1 MAVRR
6 DLMPAYGHP
15 LVGRLCSKLEF
26 FHSSGKIMRE
36 RSWVLSSLAGGV
48 CVLLGIGLA
57 RFAYTPLI
65 PALVDEHWFSIAQAN
80 YLGAVNLLGYLIGAA
95 LAHRATSVFGSRR
108 ILAVALVVTVVSL
121 YACLFDWG
129 AIWYGI
135 WRLACGVSGAV
146 LTVVGV
152 SEALTT
158 VPRERR
164 PAASALIFSGIG
176 LGIAASGTVVPWL
189 IRYGI
194 AATWV
199 ALGTLAAVLALWA
212 WMAVWRHL
220 ASSAGVAVADTAH
233 RPVQWSVA
241 GVLLILLAYGLDAV
255 GFVPHTL
262 FWVDYIA
269 HELARGLAVGAA
281 YWTAFGLGAAVGP
294 FVAGGLAQW
303 LGFRRALALGL
314 IVKAAAVALPVFSAS
329 PAALLLSS
337 VLVGLLIPGTV
348 ALTSGSLI
356 ELVPPERQQQAWGW
370 ATLSFALLQAVAGY
384 GMSWA
389 YVVLDSYR
397 PLFAMAASA
406 LLVAA
411 VCATSATMCRAPRV
425 LDGA

>member
-1 MAVRR
+1 
-6 DLMPAYGHP
+6 
-15 LVGRLCSKLEF
+15 
-26 FHSSGKIMRE
+26 MRE

-80 YLGAVNLLGYLIGAA
+80 YLGAINLLGYLVGAA
-95 LAHRATSVFGSRR
+95 LAHRVTSVVGSRR
-108 ILAVALVVTVVSL
+108 VLAVALAVTVVSL

-129 AIWYGI
+129 TVWYGI

-152 SEALTT
+152 SAALAT

-189 IRYGI
+189 IHYGI

-212 WMAVWRHL
+212 WVAVWRHL
-220 ASSAGVAVADTAH
+220 TVSAGRAVAHAAGQPA
-233 RPVQWSVA
+233 RWSVA
-241 GVLLILLAYGLDAV
+241 GVLLILLAYGLDAT

-269 HELARGLAVGAA
+269 HELSRGLTVGAA

-294 FVAGGLAQW
+294 FVAGALAQW
-303 LGFRRALALGL
+303 LGFRRALAFGL
-314 IVKAAAVALPVFSAS
+314 IVKGAAVALPVLSGS

-370 ATLSFALLQAVAGY
+370 ATLSFALLQAIAGY

-389 YVVLDSYR
+389 YVVLGSYR
-397 PLFAMAASA
+397 PLFSVAAFA
-406 LLVAA
+406 LLVGAACAA
-411 VCATSATMCRAPRV
+411 VAATCRTPGV
-425 LDGA
+425 LHGAQA

>member
-1 MAVRR
+1 
-6 DLMPAYGHP
+6 
-15 LVGRLCSKLEF
+15 
-26 FHSSGKIMRE
+26 MRE
-36 RSWVLSSLAGGV
+36 RSWVLSSLAGGI

-80 YLGAVNLLGYLIGAA
+80 YLGAINLLGYLVGAA
-95 LAHRATSVFGSRR
+95 LAHRVTSIVGSRR
-108 ILAVALVVTVVSL
+108 VLAVALAITVVSL
-121 YACLFDWG
+121 YACLLDWG
-129 AIWYGI
+129 TVWYGI

-152 SEALTT
+152 SAALAA

-189 IRYGI
+189 IHYGI

-212 WMAVWRHL
+212 WVAVWRHL
-220 ASSAGVAVADTAH
+220 AASAGVAAAHTAAQPA
-233 RPVQWSVA
+233 RWSVT
-241 GVLLILLAYGLDAV
+241 GILLILLAYGLDAV

-269 HELARGLAVGAA
+269 HELGRGLAVGAA

-337 VLVGLLIPGTV
+337 VLVGLL
-348 ALTSGSLI
+348 
-356 ELVPPERQQQAWGW
+356 
-370 ATLSFALLQAVAGY
+370 
-384 GMSWA
+384 
-389 YVVLDSYR
+389 
-397 PLFAMAASA
+397 
-406 LLVAA
+406 
-411 VCATSATMCRAPRV
+411 
-425 LDGA
+425 

>member
-1 MAVRR
+1 
-6 DLMPAYGHP
+6 
-15 LVGRLCSKLEF
+15 
-26 FHSSGKIMRE
+26 MRE

-80 YLGAVNLLGYLIGAA
+80 YLGAINLLGYLVGAA
-95 LAHRATSVFGSRR
+95 LAHRVTMIVGSRR
-108 ILAVALVVTVVSL
+108 VLAVALAITVVSL

-129 AIWYGI
+129 AVWYGI

-152 SEALTT
+152 SEALAA

-164 PAASALIFSGIG
+164 PVASALTFSGIG

-189 IRYGI
+189 IHYGI
-194 AATWV
+194 AATWT
-199 ALGTLAAVLALWA
+199 ALGTLAAALALWA
-212 WMAVWRHL
+212 WVAVWRQL
-220 ASSAGVAVADTAH
+220 SPFAGVAAAH
-233 RPVQWSVA
+233 RTGQPAHWSLA
-241 GVLLILLAYGLDAV
+241 GVLLVLLAYGLDAV

-269 HELARGLAVGAA
+269 HELSRGLTVGAA

-294 FVAGGLAQW
+294 FVAGALAQW
-303 LGFRRALALGL
+303 LGFRRALTLGL
-314 IVKAAAVALPVFSAS
+314 VVKALAVVLPVLSGS
-329 PAALLLSS
+329 PLALLFSS
-337 VLVGLLIPGTV
+337 ILVGLLIPGTV

-389 YVVLDSYR
+389 YVALGSYR
-397 PLFAMAASA
+397 PLFAMAALA

-411 VCATSATMCRAPRV
+411 ACAAIASGCRTPRV
-425 LDGA
+425 LCGASGSPQA

>member
-1 MAVRR
+1 MR
-6 DLMPAYGHP
+6 D
-15 LVGRLCSKLEF
+15 
-26 FHSSGKIMRE
+26 
-36 RSWVLSSLAGGV
+36 RSWVRASLAGGV

-65 PALVDEHWFSIAQAN
+65 PALVDAQWFSITQAN
-80 YLGAVNLLGYLIGAA
+80 YLGALNLLGYLLGAA

-108 ILAVALVVTVVSL
+108 VLAVALAVTVVSL
-121 YACLFDWG
+121 YACMFDWG
-129 AIWYGI
+129 VAWYGL

-152 SEALTT
+152 SEALST
-158 VPRERR
+158 VPKARR

-189 IRYGI
+189 IHAGI

-199 ALGTLAAVLALWA
+199 ALGTLATGLALWA
-212 WMAVWRHL
+212 WRAEWRHL
-220 ASSAGVAVADTAH
+220 PASSGVASSGAG
-233 RPVQWSVA
+233 RSPVRWSVS
-241 GVLLILLAYGLDAV
+241 GVLLVLLAYGLDAV

-269 HELARGLAVGAA
+269 HELARGLTVGAA

-294 FVAGGLAQW
+294 FVAGALAQW
-303 LGFRRALALGL
+303 LGFRPALVLGL
-314 IVKAAAVALPVFSAS
+314 VVKAVAVVLPVWSGA
-329 PAALLLSS
+329 PTVLLVSS

-389 YVVLDSYR
+389 YTWLDSYR
-397 PLFAMAASA
+397 PLFAMAATA

-411 VCATSATMCRAPRV
+411 ACAAVASLCQTPRV
-425 LDGA
+425 PDQA

>member
-1 MAVRR
+1 
-6 DLMPAYGHP
+6 
-15 LVGRLCSKLEF
+15 
-26 FHSSGKIMRE
+26 MRE

-80 YLGAVNLLGYLIGAA
+80 YLGAINLLGYLVGAA
-95 LAHRATSVFGSRR
+95 LAHRVTSIVGSRR
-108 ILAVALVVTVVSL
+108 VLAAALAITVVSL
-121 YACLFDWG
+121 YACLLDWG
-129 AIWYGI
+129 TAWYGI

-152 SEALTT
+152 SEALAA

-189 IRYGI
+189 IHYGI

-212 WMAVWRHL
+212 WVAVWRHL
-220 ASSAGVAVADTAH
+220 AASAGVAAAHTAA
-233 RPVQWSVA
+233 RPARWSVA
-241 GVLLILLAYGLDAV
+241 GVVLILLAYGLDAV

-269 HELARGLAVGAA
+269 HELGRGLTAGAA
-281 YWTAFGLGAAVGP
+281 YWTAFGLGAAAGP
-294 FVAGGLAQW
+294 FVAGALAHW
-303 LGFRRALALGL
+303 LGFRRALAFGL
-314 IVKAAAVALPVFSAS
+314 IIKAAAVALPVLSGS
-329 PAALLLSS
+329 PAALLFSS

-348 ALTSGSLI
+348 ALTSGSVI

-370 ATLSFALLQAVAGY
+370 ATLSFALLQAIAGY
-384 GMSWA
+384 GMSWD
-389 YVVLDSYR
+389 YVVIGSYR
-397 PLFAMAASA
+397 PLFFMAALA

-411 VCATSATMCRAPRV
+411 ACAAVAAVCRTPGVPRSAQA
-425 LDGA
+425 

>member
-199 ALGTLAAVLALWA
+199 ALGTLAAVL
-212 WMAVWRHL
+212 
-220 ASSAGVAVADTAH
+220 
-233 RPVQWSVA
+233 
-241 GVLLILLAYGLDAV
+241 ILLAYGLDAV